1 MVQEFV
7 LTHPFHDG
15 AVKWMGHP
23 AFVGSLGGFGF
34 QKAEGFVEGFVAFG

>member
-7 LTHPFHDG
+7 LTHPT
-15 AVKWMGHP
+15 
-23 AFVGSLGGFGF
+23 FVGKLGGFGF